1 MAKPPSKLNILAV
14 SHDPSAPRQLMQM
27 LDDDERVNVLFAD
40 TANAVQ
46 RIFKGDRV
54 DMVLIRMDPED
65 PALFQAC
72 VRVAREQDG
81 FVPVMALINTD
92 DAQSALAAA
101 TAGVEGFVSQAGLRQ
116 FKRLALSQVES
127 LLARQDRSEEHTS
140 ELQSRGQ
147 LVCRLLLEKKE

>member
-27 LDDDERVNVLFAD
+27 LDDDDRVNVLFAD

-46 RIFKGDRV
+46 RVFQGDRV

-72 VRVAREQDG
+72 VRMAREQEG
-81 FVPVMALINTD
+81 FVPVMALVDTD

-101 TAGVEGFVSQAGLRQ
+101 AAGVEGFVSQSGLCQ

-127 LLARQDRSEEHTS
+127 LLARQRSEEHTS

-147 LVCRLLLEKKE
+147 LVCRLLLVK